1 MRHTVGAALVLV
13 AAITA
18 SAQNN
23 AAKCDFE
30 NFRVPVSNVYDTAV
44 NGINRSQTI
53 VGMYTVPKKYQGYW
67 VTMGHGFMLSKGK
80 YYPIDVP
87 DRAQTQPFALNDR
100 NEVVGDSWP
109 GYIGPPEGFFLNSTG
124 YHTLNFPGYYDVFP
138 YAINNKGHIVGMMA
152 SKKTNGTEGFLFE
165 NNRLHIVM
173 YPGSSWTYVVGT
185 NEAGD
190 MVGGYQSSDGVTH
203 GFLRKDG
210 NFSTLDY
217 PGADRTDLWA
227 INNKGVVIGS
237 YLTFLQSNVVFFTW
251 EAGEF
256 QDLPDDGSYDCQG
269 KICPNPTTFV
279 SLNDSGQF
287 GGNFAVAGGA
297 YVEGFVATCSRPN

>member
-1 MRHTVGAALVLV
+1 MRHAFGAALVLV
-13 AAITA
+13 ATITV

-30 NFRVPVSNVYDTAV
+30 NFRVPFPKVYDTAV

-53 VGMYTVPKKYQGYW
+53 VGMYTVLKKYQGYW
-67 VTMGHGFMLSKGK
+67 VTMGHGFMLNNGN

-87 DRAQTQPFALNDR
+87 GRAQTQPFALNDR
-100 NEVVGDSWP
+100 NEVVGDSWS
-109 GYIGPPEGFFLNSTG
+109 GYIGPPEGFLLNATG
-124 YHTLNFPGYYDVFP
+124 YHTLKFPGYYDIFP

-152 SKKTNGTEGFLFE
+152 SRKTNGTEGFLFE

-173 YPGSSWTYVVGT
+173 YPGSLWTYVVGT

-203 GFLRKDG
+203 GFLLKDG

-217 PGADRTDLWA
+217 PGADRTDLWT
-227 INNKGVVIGS
+227 INDQGVVIGS
-237 YLTFLQSNVVFFTW
+237 YLTPSQPNVVFFTW

-256 QDLPDDGSYDCQG
+256 QDLPNDGSS
-269 KICPNPTTFV
+269 NPTTFV
-279 SLNDSGQF
+279 TLNDSGQF
-287 GGNFAVAGGA
+287 GGNFGVPGRG
-297 YVEGFVATCSRPN
+297 YVEGFVATCK

>member
-1 MRHTVGAALVLV
+1 MRHAFGAALVLV
-13 AAITA
+13 ATITV

-30 NFRVPVSNVYDTAV
+30 NFRVPFPKVYDTAV

-53 VGMYTVPKKYQGYW
+53 VGMYTVLKKYQGYW
-67 VTMGHGFMLSKGK
+67 VTMGHGFMLNNGR

-109 GYIGPPEGFFLNSTG
+109 GYIGPPEGFLLNATG
-124 YHTLNFPGYYDVFP
+124 YHTLNFPGYYDIFP

-152 SKKTNGTEGFLFE
+152 SRKTNGTEGFLFE
-165 NNRLHIVM
+165 HNRLHIVM
-173 YPGSSWTYVVGT
+173 YPGSLWTYVVGT

-203 GFLRKDG
+203 GFLLKDG

-227 INNKGVVIGS
+227 INDQGVVIGS
-237 YLTFLQSNVVFFTW
+237 YLTPSQPNVVFFTW

-256 QDLPDDGSYDCQG
+256 QDLPNDGSS
-269 KICPNPTTFV
+269 NPTTFV
-279 SLNDSGQF
+279 TLNDSGQF
-287 GGNFAVAGGA
+287 GGNFGVPGRG
-297 YVEGFVATCSRPN
+297 YVEGFVATCK